1 MRIFYVKKWLKG
13 VGIAKEDGTELS
25 KQDKI
30 ADTLSR
36 LERVIE
42 ARKEKDRR
50 LLTNGAAVQQKI
62 FAPQLETGGPDAE
75 IPDRA

>member
-1 MRIFYVKKWLKG
+1 MRIFYVKKWLED
-13 VGIAKEDGTELS
+13 VGITKGDGPELS

-42 ARKEKDRR
+42 ARKEKDRM
-50 LLTNGAAVQQKI
+50 LLTNCRVC
-62 FAPQLETGGPDAE
+62 
-75 IPDRA
+75 